1 VSRLFLGWRREEQAL
16 VRRALKLLSVHAAS
30 RELIEVGAYR
40 AGSNPELDMALKLLP
55 ALEEFLTQDAH
66 TRTSRAEAL
75 QQLRAIVG
83 AKGSR

>member
-1 VSRLFLGWRREEQAL
+1 
-16 VRRALKLLSVHAAS
+16 
-30 RELIEVGAYR
+30 
-40 AGSNPELDMALKLLP
+40 MALKLLP